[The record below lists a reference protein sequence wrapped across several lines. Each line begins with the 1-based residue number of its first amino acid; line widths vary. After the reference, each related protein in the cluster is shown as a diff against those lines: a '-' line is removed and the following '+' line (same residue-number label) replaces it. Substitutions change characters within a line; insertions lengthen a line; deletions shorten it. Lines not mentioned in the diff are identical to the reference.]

1 MGATVVFSESN
12 DVAGESVTDD
22 IANLNFGNVDDHEL
36 SPVSSYPIT
45 ANENSYEKYLRV
57 KFSGTYTTISNM
69 KYWKSAGN
77 YKTGE
82 TIKIR
87 VTNTWVVPVAT
98 DTGGA
103 LIGTD
108 EPGSTVIHASD
119 GVALTITGPGDNYTE
134 YVVQQLQT
142 TAATPA
148 GAVNQKTL
156 LFQWDEV

>member
-12 DVAGESVTDD
+12 DVAGEVVTDD

-36 SPVSSYPIT
+36 SPVSSYPVT
-45 ANENSYEKYLRV
+45 ANENSYEKYLRI

-69 KYWKSAGN
+69 KYWKSAGG

-82 TIKIR
+82 AIKIR
-87 VTNTWVVPVAT
+87 VTNTWVAPVNT

-103 LIGTD
+103 LIGVD
-108 EPGSTVIHASD
+108 EAGSTVIHASD
-119 GVALTITGPGDNYTE
+119 GAALTISGPGDNYTE
-134 YVVQQLQT
+134 YIVQQLQT

-148 GAVNQKTL
+148 GATNQKTL
-156 LFQWDEV
+156 LAQWDEV

>member
-12 DVAGESVTDD
+12 DVSGEVVTDD

-45 ANENSYEKYLRV
+45 ANENSFEKYLRV

-69 KYWKSAGN
+69 KYWKSAGG
-77 YKTGE
+77 YMTGE

-87 VTNTWVVPVAT
+87 VTATWIAPVVT
-98 DTGGA
+98 DTGGD

-108 EPGSTVIHASD
+108 FASGTVIHADD
-119 GVALTITGPGDNYTE
+119 GIALTISGPGDNYTE
-134 YVVQQLQT
+134 YIVQQLQT
-142 TAATPA
+142 TVDTPA

>member
-12 DVAGESVTDD
+12 DVSGESVTDD
-22 IANLNFGNVDDHEL
+22 IANLSFGNADDHEL

-57 KFSGTYTTISNM
+57 KFSGTYTTISQM
-69 KYWKSAGN
+69 KYWKSAGG

-87 VTNTWVVPVAT
+87 VTTTWVAPVVT

-103 LIGTD
+103 LIGVD
-108 EPGSTVIHASD
+108 EVGSTVIHAAD
-119 GVALTITGPGDNYTE
+119 GSTLTITGPGDNYTE
-134 YVVQQLQT
+134 YIVQQLQT
-142 TAATPA
+142 TASTPA